1 MSITCESEWIG
12 MRRAATAVAGFLK
25 EMRAYARPGMTTLEL
40 NLFARKCFKWGGA
53 RSASILTYGFPGWPC
68 ISVNKEIAHRVRS
81 DKRALQIDDLVNID
95 LSAELDG
102 YWADKGGSFVLGKRE
117 NVKVAERKRSV
128 KTSRRIQRQAISR
141 IRGGLR
147 IAELGRLIECEAWKS
162 GYRVIRNRA
171 GNGVGRSLHEEPNDV
186 DNFYDRYNTERFK
199 KHAVVAV
206 EPFIATRSTLACTLD
221 DGRTLVGNRG
231 GLVAQ
236 HKHTIV
242 VTDQEPIILAA
253 GNRI

>member
-68 ISVNKEIAHRVRS
+68 ISVSKEIAHRVHS

-102 YWADKGGSFVLGKRE
+102 YWADKGGSLFLVRE
-117 NVKVAERKRSV
+117 KM
-128 KTSRRIQRQAISR
+128 
-141 IRGGLR
+141 
-147 IAELGRLIECEAWKS
+147 
-162 GYRVIRNRA
+162 
-171 GNGVGRSLHEEPNDV
+171 
-186 DNFYDRYNTERFK
+186 
-199 KHAVVAV
+199 
-206 EPFIATRSTLACTLD
+206 
-221 DGRTLVGNRG
+221 
-231 GLVAQ
+231 
-236 HKHTIV
+236 
-242 VTDQEPIILAA
+242 
-253 GNRI
+253 